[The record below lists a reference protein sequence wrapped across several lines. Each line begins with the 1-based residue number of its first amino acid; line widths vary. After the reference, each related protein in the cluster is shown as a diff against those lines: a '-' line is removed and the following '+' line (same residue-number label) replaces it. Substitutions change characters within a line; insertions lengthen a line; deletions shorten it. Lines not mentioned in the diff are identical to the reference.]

1 MSAPPLDVGQQRIPG
16 RQPLR
21 IGLISDTHIPEACP
35 QLWPQV
41 FDAFL
46 TSTRVTFITFAVLC
60 LMGALASL
68 ARGARSNL

>member
-1 MSAPPLDVGQQRIPG
+1 MLFFAIYLGQVRI
-16 RQPLR
+16 
-21 IGLISDTHIPEACP
+21 T
-35 QLWPQV
+35 PQV